1 MVDCISE
8 EGFWGQ
14 GDECDHQG
22 YGGGNYFNYIPNGR
36 SKRIEQPIDHDYYHT
51 WEYLENIREYATN
64 YSAVFKYKDVRLLLS
79 IPKKIV
85 RGTRDN
91 KLFVHTKIFYNI
103 VHKCYDKYL
112 ESIKENNMSDK
123 ETILQL
129 RDQIKKLKIE
139 QATRAL
145 ESLIEN
151 NGELL
156 NYIRATD
163 AEMYSQLK
171 KWFGS

>member
-1 MVDCISE
+1 MLDCISE

-14 GDECDHQG
+14 DENGQED
-22 YGGGNYFNYIPNGR
+22 GGQNYFNYIPSGC

-51 WEYLENIREYATN
+51 WEYLKNIREYATN
-64 YSAVFKYKDVRLLLS
+64 YSAVFEYKDVRLLLS

-85 RGTRDN
+85 RGTGDN

-103 VHKCYDKYL
+103 VHKCYNKYL
-112 ESIKENNMSDK
+112 ESTKENNMSDK
-123 ETILQL
+123 ETILHL
-129 RDQIKKLKIE
+129 REQIKKLKIE
-139 QATRAL
+139 QATKAL
-145 ESLIEN
+145 ESLLEN
-151 NGELL
+151 DGELL

-171 KWFGS
+171 KWFGK